1 MNLIKLKNLDLVFSV
16 YFIIFIVTGFN
27 ITKASKNDYNLV
39 DKPKDEKYIEDNNL
53 VDESINGK
61 FLGGESYIEIVTKG
75 AKSTN
80 ISLNS
85 QGLKTAL
92 PESDNGNTGQNL
104 KIIDDYFVFK

>member
-61 FLGGESYIEIVTKG
+61 FLGGESYR

>member
-53 VDESINGK
+53 VD
-61 FLGGESYIEIVTKG
+61 GGESYR

>member
-53 VDESINGK
+53 VD
-61 FLGGESYIEIVTKG
+61 GGESYIEIVTKG